1 MSKQWRA
8 VGLYVVLVSAAA
20 AAAVLS
26 AEWILAG
33 RAEDRL
39 TVPFYNRLYPYV
51 MFRPHENVR
60 FISHDVKLAS
70 NIMSRNTRVVH
81 HFTNQ
86 DGFRVEELGYSLP
99 REKPP
104 GQWRAAVL
112 GSSAVQLGTP
122 YEDTLP
128 GALRGLLRK
137 RRPGRDIEVINA
149 GIQSSVSRQTVAQ
162 LLFTVVEYDPDLV
175 ILYDGFNDLM
185 LPLNYESRP
194 NFPYNFQTLEAA
206 WEEYRDNRRAP
217 LWRLVLDR
225 SYLYQ
230 ALRARFAGGEERK
243 PGLHVGANA
252 RSPEEILNDP
262 GWVRGHVAAYLAN
275 WEKVIELSAV
285 YGYRPV
291 CVLQPAGVLDPAYGP
306 KVVAEGYGLDPGR
319 AGAWVRAL
327 AFVYEEASR
336 QVERL
341 RERRPEAAVLDFS
354 RALQPGQ
361 EHFWDVVHVYD
372 ETNRLLAERLWEQA
386 PPLRGLE
393 TGSAPRR

>member
-1 MSKQWRA
+1 M
-8 VGLYVVLVSAAA
+8 
-20 AAAVLS
+20 
-26 AEWILAG
+26 
-33 RAEDRL
+33 
-39 TVPFYNRLYPYV
+39 
-51 MFRPHENVR
+51 
-60 FISHDVKLAS
+60 
-70 NIMSRNTRVVH
+70 VH

-86 DGFRVEELGYSLP
+86 DGFRVEELDYSLP

-112 GSSAVQLGTP
+112 GSSAVQLGTT
-122 YEDTLP
+122 YQDTLP
-128 GALRGLLRK
+128 GALRALLRE
-137 RRPGRDIEVINA
+137 RRPGHGIEVINA

-217 LWRLVLDR
+217 LWRLLLDR

-230 ALRARFAGGEERK
+230 ALRARFAGGEEQK

-262 GWVRGHVAAYLAN
+262 GWVQGHVAAYLAN
-275 WEKVIELSAV
+275 WEKVIELSTV

-291 CVLQPAGVLDPAYGP
+291 CVLQPAAVLDPVYGP

-319 AGAWVRAL
+319 AAAWVRAL
-327 AFVYEEASR
+327 AFVYDEASR
-336 QVERL
+336 QVARL
-341 RERRPEAAVLDFS
+341 RKRWPEAVVLDFS
-354 RALQPGQ
+354 RALQPGE

-393 TGSAPRR
+393 TGSAPHR